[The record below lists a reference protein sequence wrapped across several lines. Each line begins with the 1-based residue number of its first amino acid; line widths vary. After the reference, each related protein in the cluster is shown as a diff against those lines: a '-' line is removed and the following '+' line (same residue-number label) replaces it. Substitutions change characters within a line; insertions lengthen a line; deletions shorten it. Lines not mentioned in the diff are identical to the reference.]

1 MTRRTNKD
9 TEVQPH
15 SGMSHDESE
24 GSTPPQDSR
33 DGSQHGGEPKEPDTG
48 VTVSCCKLE
57 PRLSPWEELWEGTSG
72 AGGDSLL
79 LVLPVCW

>member
-1 MTRRTNKD
+1 MTWRTNKD

-15 SGMSHDESE
+15 SGMSHDDSE
-24 GSTPPQDSR
+24 GSTRSGTAGG
-33 DGSQHGGEPKEPDTG
+33 GSQRGGKPQELDTA
-48 VTVSCCKLE
+48 VTVSCCQSE

-79 LVLPVCW
+79 LVLPVCC